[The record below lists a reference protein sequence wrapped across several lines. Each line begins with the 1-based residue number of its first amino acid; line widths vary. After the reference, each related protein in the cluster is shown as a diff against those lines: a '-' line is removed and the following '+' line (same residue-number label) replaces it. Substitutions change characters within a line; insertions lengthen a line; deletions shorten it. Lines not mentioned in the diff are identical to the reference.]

1 MKEFQDSGLITVER
15 RKIAVGDREAL
26 EKRSQV
32 RM

>member
-1 MKEFQDSGLITVER
+1 MKEFQDAGLITVER
-15 RKIAVGDREAL
+15 RRISVADRDAL

>member
-1 MKEFQDSGLITVER
+1 MKEFQDPGLNRAER
-15 RKIAVGDREAL
+15 RRISIGDRDAL